1 MVIGSWFCFYSE
13 KFNMFAIGITGKM
26 FLIEAHE
33 AFGIVIPNI
42 VCIVDIAY
50 VGVNE

>member
-1 MVIGSWFCFYSE
+1 
-13 KFNMFAIGITGKM
+13 MFAIGITGKM
-26 FLIEAHE
+26 FLIEANE

-50 VGVNE
+50 IDLGRFYALLLDFE